1 MSDQSERISDLIVIN
16 CYLLTLLEGEIYFL
30 GTMHLGFCLDISLK
44 PTYERTCLMKVSH
57 IWKYVSNILEKA
69 CTRDLHYFPCLH
81 IWKLRSLQRQQ
92 WKITIK
98 NWISTGTDIAT
109 TFKKCDDN
117 LQCVLLICWQPLL
130 IRFKCLLRWFVV
142 FTIGEALSSQF
153 SGKPTFQTDD
163 NILYRFFQSLWR
175 SQFPWSSF

>member
-1 MSDQSERISDLIVIN
+1 
-16 CYLLTLLEGEIYFL
+16 
-30 GTMHLGFCLDISLK
+30 MHLGFCLDISLK

-81 IWKLRSLQRQQ
+81 IWKLRSLQQQ

-153 SGKPTFQTDD
+153 SGKLTFQTDD
-163 NILYRFFQSLWR
+163 NISTIQIFPKSMKKSVSLVKLLMFIICKTF
-175 SQFPWSSF
+175 SETE